1 MKVLVTG
8 SGGRVG
14 QAIVAR
20 LRNTGDDGITV
31 TTLDRQPQS
40 QATWIGDIGDSALLE
55 SAMKGIDAVI
65 HTAALHAPHV
75 GKADDSEF
83 ERININA
90 TKTLIDVAVHAG
102 VQRIIYTS
110 TTALYGHTNAE
121 KGRAAW
127 LTEKSVARPKTI
139 YHRTKL
145 AAEDLLA
152 NAAAQHGLLVRS
164 LRMSRCFPEL
174 AAHMAAYRLHRGVDA
189 RDVAHAHALALM
201 HTQAHAGSNF
211 DSFIISGSTPFLIE
225 DAEALFFDA
234 AAVLQRRAP
243 ALVAAFAQRS
253 WALPTSID
261 RVYDAGKAWR
271 EMGWKT
277 QFGFEEVLA
286 QADARSAEVLQ

>member
-14 QAIVAR
+14 QAIVVR
-20 LRNTGDDGITV
+20 LRDDGLTV

-40 QATWIGDIGDSALLE
+40 QPTWIGDVGDSALLE

-75 GKADDSEF
+75 GKVDDSVF
-83 ERININA
+83 ERINISA
-90 TKTLIDVAVHAG
+90 TKTLIDIAIHAG

-121 KGRAAW
+121 EGRAAW
-127 LTEKSVARPKTI
+127 LTEESIARPKTI

-145 AAEDLLA
+145 AAEASLTD
-152 NAAAQHGLLVRS
+152 AAGQHGLIVRS
-164 LRMSRCFPEL
+164 LRMSRCFPES
-174 AAHMAAYRLHRGVDA
+174 AATMATYRLHRGVDA

-201 HTQAHAGSNF
+201 HTQTQPSINF
-211 DSFIISGSTPFLIE
+211 DSFIISGSTPFLNE
-225 DAEALFFDA
+225 DANALFFDA

-243 ALVAAFAQRS
+243 ALVDAFAQRG

-271 EMGWKT
+271 DLGWKT

-286 QADARSAEVLQ
+286 QADVFSPEVLS